1 MKVSHLRGLFL
12 NSSSLFGNAI
22 VGAGINFLQSIL
34 VTRALGPSDF
44 GLWAIIAAAPSFVQ
58 MLLGF
63 RTTEALNRAL
73 IQDVQA
79 GGKLPPSACIS
90 AGLGADLVS
99 RLVAFLIVAL
109 GSPWLVQNFT
119 DGRVSPLLFSLYGLV
134 ILSGFAD
141 ASISAVL
148 RHGERYLQLSVLSTI
163 ASFLTL
169 IGVAGCYFLGAPIN
183 LNVLVWIYVVAYLLR
198 FILIIAIL
206 RKVIQELYHASLRSI
221 MPHQWIRY
229 RKELKDFWQYM
240 RFSFVSS
247 SLTSIFKSCDILLL
261 SLFSV
266 PHEVGLY
273 KLAKS
278 LAALIGAFGNSMS
291 TVEFQELA
299 RHVSTHDGEIPWS
312 RVRRI
317 TLVLMPLVILGILA
331 GNLLAEPVITAIFGV
346 AYTSAA
352 SSFCIL
358 LVSTGITI
366 TLFWAHPLSL
376 VLRRFRSNLHVVSV
390 CGVLSVVLIT
400 VLSPSL
406 GALGASI
413 GVGIGMA
420 GSSLGYLWA
429 CLNYERQR
437 VAAKS

>member
-1 MKVSHLRGLFL
+1 M
-12 NSSSLFGNAI
+12 
-22 VGAGINFLQSIL
+22 QSIL

-44 GLWAIIAAAPSFVQ
+44 GLWAIIAAVPAFVQ

-73 IQDVQA
+73 IQDVHA
-79 GGKLPPSACIS
+79 GGRLPAAACIS
-90 AGLGADLVS
+90 AGLCADLIT
-99 RLVAFLIVAL
+99 RLIAFLMVVL
-109 GSPWLVQNFT
+109 GSSWLVRHFT
-119 DGRVSPLLFSLYGLV
+119 DGQVSPLLFSLYGLV
-134 ILSGFAD
+134 ILAGFAD

-148 RHGERYLQLSVLSTI
+148 RHGERYLQLSVLSTV

-169 IGVAGCYFLGAPIN
+169 VGVSGCYFLGASIN
-183 LNVLVWIYVVAYLLR
+183 LNVLVWIYVVAYMLR
-198 FILIIAIL
+198 LIFVIFILRRAI
-206 RKVIQELYHASLRSI
+206 RELYQISLRSI
-221 MPHQWIRY
+221 MPYHWLRY
-229 RKELKDFWQYM
+229 RRELSDFWQYM

-247 SLTSIFKSCDILLL
+247 SVTSIFKSCDILLL

-317 TLVLMPLVILGILA
+317 TLVLMPLVLVGILVGSLIA
-331 GNLLAEPVITAIFGV
+331 GPVISAIFGV
-346 AYTSAA
+346 AYTGAA

-366 TLFWAHPLSL
+366 ALFWAHPLSL
-376 VLRRFRSNLHVVSV
+376 VLRRFRSNLYVVSV
-390 CGVLSVVLIT
+390 WGGISVILIT
-400 VLSPSL
+400 ILSPSL

-413 GVGIGMA
+413 GVAIGMT
-420 GSSLGYLWA
+420 GSSLGYLWS
-429 CLNYERQR
+429 CFNYERQR
-437 VAAKS
+437 VPDRT